1 MPTSM
6 PPLRRAHPRELT
18 GRTVL
23 IILLA
28 FFATVMTANA
38 MLVHYALSTLGGVDT
53 PNAYKAGL
61 AFEGEIQ
68 AAARQQ
74 ANRWQ
79 VAEHVERRGD
89 GTIAITLRPLDEAG
103 VALPGLSVTGV
114 LRHPADARRDRP
126 IVFGETASGLYLAS
140 DAVAAGSW
148 TLVVD
153 LSKDGQRQFRS
164 ENRLVLP

>member
-1 MPTSM
+1 MPTLT
-6 PPLRRAHPRELT
+6 PPLRRARPKELT

-61 AFEGEIQ
+61 AFESEIQ

-74 ANRWQ
+74 ATRWQ
-79 VAEHVERRGD
+79 VAEHVERHDD
-89 GTIAITLRPLDEAG
+89 GAIAITLRPLDEAG
-103 VALPGLSVTGV
+103 AALPGLTVAGV

-126 IVFGETASGLYLAS
+126 IVFSETSPGLYVAS
-140 DAVAAGSW
+140 DAAAAGAW
-148 TLVVD
+148 TLAVD